1 MENESIGTKVNLI
14 FSKNLGKYENANL
27 CRRYQIYIYEGADAL
42 RCFCGCSQAAGLEN
56 DDDMWGINPLTR
68 LASHC
73 SLCVASN
80 GKAGGV
86 KANIYFGDRRRTA
99 TEAKYSMMK
108 NRCCPDHKA
117 FPMKNASFS

>member
-1 MENESIGTKVNLI
+1 MGNESIDTKVNLI

-68 LASHC
+68 IYGVRAQFSI
-73 SLCVASN
+73 CVQTIKS
-80 GKAGGV
+80 KV
-86 KANIYFGDRRRTA
+86 KIFY
-99 TEAKYSMMK
+99 
-108 NRCCPDHKA
+108 
-117 FPMKNASFS
+117 